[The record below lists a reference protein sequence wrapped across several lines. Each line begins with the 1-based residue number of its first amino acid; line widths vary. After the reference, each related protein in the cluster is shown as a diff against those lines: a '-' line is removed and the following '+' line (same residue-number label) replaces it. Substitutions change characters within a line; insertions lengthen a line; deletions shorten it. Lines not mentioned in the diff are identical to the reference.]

1 MSVYSVTQEP
11 NVLVGTGQPIIF
23 TAFDTETANIYPNG
37 DADVWKFRYICDI
50 YIDTG
55 SGSTKVA
62 RLKQLPNAENVG
74 IFDISRIV
82 NSFLYP
88 TLVNQGIT
96 TNSIHT
102 LPLGD
107 LGDPFSLNDSS
118 LETVI
123 CKFGEEFATTATGS
137 PTVHADRHTETARYA
152 FQASVPYNAGV
163 NYAFGDF
170 ISNGTTKR
178 FLTYMP
184 DYSIQGQTIKVSNNE
199 WRTMTFLNDSATCQI
214 NRLYVQI
221 FNSSGVKLNSND
233 YFENTNAN
241 GGANPSS
248 EVDTD
253 PERLLFVGVGVKN
266 LNIQTLVS
274 DMQISGHATA
284 AYYEVFGTN
293 ASDTQKTTKYRF
305 ELDGNDCKYPMKQFT
320 WLNRLGGWD
329 YFSFKKKD
337 VKTLNIKRTKMKEPL
352 GTFNAA
358 TYAEN
363 SFDRGSKT
371 LKADAVYSESANTDY
386 LSEIQAEWLEG
397 LFTSN
402 NVYLIDTEQDI
413 YTQATGTTISADAP
427 NVIPVVITSA
437 TFVKKTSVNDQCKI
451 QYTMEYEYSKE
462 QRVGI

>member
-199 WRTMTFLNDSATCQI
+199 WRTMTFLNDSAICCETFTSTSLI
-214 NRLYVQI
+214 MSL
-221 FNSSGVKLNSND
+221 
-233 YFENTNAN
+233 
-241 GGANPSS
+241 S
-248 EVDTD
+248 E
-253 PERLLFVGVGVKN
+253 R
-266 LNIQTLVS
+266 IIA
-274 DMQISGHATA
+274 ISG
-284 AYYEVFGTN
+284 
-293 ASDTQKTTKYRF
+293 K
-305 ELDGNDCKYPMKQFT
+305 
-320 WLNRLGGWD
+320 
-329 YFSFKKKD
+329 
-337 VKTLNIKRTKMKEPL
+337 
-352 GTFNAA
+352 
-358 TYAEN
+358 
-363 SFDRGSKT
+363 
-371 LKADAVYSESANTDY
+371 
-386 LSEIQAEWLEG
+386 
-397 LFTSN
+397 
-402 NVYLIDTEQDI
+402 
-413 YTQATGTTISADAP
+413 
-427 NVIPVVITSA
+427 TSA
-437 TFVKKTSVNDQCKI
+437 IICSLSF
-451 QYTMEYEYSKE
+451 SKATK
-462 QRVGI
+462 RLISLRIFFAILIVFSM